1 MNARR
6 ISVDDL
12 IAARA
17 GAAPP
22 ALLDVRDRPEA
33 ERDRIRDATNLPRH
47 RIEFRIAGLVRD
59 RTTPIAVIDSG
70 APDARGRVD
79 PRAALAARTLRRLG
93 YANVATVD
101 GGVAAW
107 RRAGLPVVCGIDV
120 SSNAFRDRCQCN
132 GEVQCVSVETLLA
145 WQREG
150 TRVALIDVRS
160 AAEHTEACIPGAVS
174 VDGFD
179 IASQGVDIAAESDV
193 IVVYS
198 GGCTRAVISART
210 LTLLGLTDVVALE
223 GGLIA
228 WRLAGRAVERGS
240 RLTRFA
246 GSIGSRQF
254 GELGAARLAKMRGV
268 RSMAA
273 GELAALLESPTRNFY
288 AIDLRGAAAFEA
300 GHIAGTLSLPI
311 DRAILRSDEFIA
323 IRGAPLVV
331 VGDDEMHARLVAVWQ
346 ARLGSTDVSVLAG
359 GLAGW
364 LAEGRPLSCHRD
376 EPLGWQQATARG
388 EAVAATQV
396 AAWLAAHPGGRVL
409 QVDRSSAFRAGHLP
423 GATWLPRGWLEARID
438 DVVADPDVPLLVT
451 CAEGKQAPFAAAT
464 LRERGRGD
472 VAWLAG
478 GTRAWAAAGG
488 VLEASDLA
496 PQDDELP
503 PPIERDEQA
512 MRDYLDWAGGAAG
525 TRR

>member
-6 ISVDDL
+6 VSIDDL

-17 GAAPP
+17 APTP
-22 ALLDVRDRPEA
+22 PVLLDVRDRPES

-59 RTTPIAVIDSG
+59 RTTPIVVIDSG

-93 YANVATVD
+93 YADVATVD

-120 SSNAFRDRCQCN
+120 SISAFRERCQCN
-132 GEVQCVSVETLLA
+132 GEVQCISVETLLA

-150 TRVALIDVRS
+150 TRVTLIDVRG

-174 VDGFD
+174 VNGFD

-223 GGLIA
+223 GGMIA

-246 GSIGSRQF
+246 GSVGSHQF
-254 GELGAARLAKMRGV
+254 GALGAARLAKMRGV
-268 RSMAA
+268 RGMAA
-273 GELAALLESPTRNFY
+273 GELAALLASPTRNFY
-288 AIDLRGAAAFEA
+288 AIDLRDTAAFEA

-323 IRGAPLVV
+323 IRGAPLVF
-331 VGDDEMHARLVAVWQ
+331 VGDDETHARLVAVWQ
-346 ARLGSTDVSVLAG
+346 SRLGSTDVSVLAG

-364 LAEGRPLSCHRD
+364 VAEGRPLSARRD
-376 EPLGWQQATARG
+376 DPLGWLQATTEG
-388 EAVAATQV
+388 EAVDARQV
-396 AAWLAAHPGGRVL
+396 ATWLAAHPGGRVL

-423 GATWLPRGWLEARID
+423 GATWLPRAWLEARID
-438 DVVADPDVPLLVT
+438 DVVADPRLPLLLT
-451 CAEGKQAPFAAAT
+451 CVAGTQAPFAAAT
-464 LRERGRGD
+464 LRECGRGD

-478 GTRAWAAAGG
+478 GTRAWAVAGG
-488 VLEASDLA
+488 ALEASDLA
-496 PQDDELP
+496 LQDDELV
-503 PPIERDEQA
+503 PPIQRDERA
-512 MRDYLDWAGGAAG
+512 MREYLDWAGNAPG